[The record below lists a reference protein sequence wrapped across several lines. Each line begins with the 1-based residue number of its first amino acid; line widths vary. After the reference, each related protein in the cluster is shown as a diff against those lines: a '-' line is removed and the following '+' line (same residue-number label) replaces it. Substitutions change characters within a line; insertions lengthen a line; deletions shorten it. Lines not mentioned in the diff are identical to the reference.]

1 MRKYGKDGRLDCVIC
16 NRCGKNLAV
25 KHGIVREGVFT
36 SDHRWDFFSEK
47 DGEIHHFDLC
57 EDCYDEMTAEFRIP
71 VDVEDVFIDVE
82 AHRIQLNGKARVNR
96 VTAEQILKD
105 ILEGTT
111 KPSVVRK

>member
-16 NRCGKNLAV
+16 NRCGKKLAV

-47 DGEIHHFDLC
+47 DGEVHHFDLC

-71 VDVEDVFIDVE
+71 VDVEDEIE
-82 AHRIQLNGKARVNR
+82 LLCCLNHGICRLNGGYQATCFNH
-96 VTAEQILKD
+96 A
-105 ILEGTT
+105 
-111 KPSVVRK
+111 